1 MKIPFLTKK
10 TGENTPKIRS
20 GASLRITKKAR
31 LSTRTLEPLG
41 GKPKK
46 PGLLKF
52 TLNLLYKNLY
62 VLGVTLLR
70 KRLGYWRRAKKYAAA
85 ARMLLRLQAEGLMY
99 ASMRLLKS
107 FWGRFKAPFSRIR
120 RTYTEVK
127 PQVEVKRAM
136 GKIPFE
142 EFFSVAETVF
152 RLIFKILA
160 TIFNYTAPVAAA
172 MFLIVAL
179 RQWMGEP
186 NVYTVQYKGAII
198 GYVDAQAEFFAAA
211 GDVRERTTIDG
222 EAAFEIVSPHFELMR
237 LSDFREKRAEGEIP
251 AAAGKLTRDDIADT
265 LIRMSGSTV
274 EEAYGLYIDDEFYGA
289 IQDKDVILGE
299 FDRMRK
305 RSITGKPD
313 ETVSF
318 AKSIRL
324 KPGLYLQDSI
334 APEYVILGE
343 ITRNETAEEIYIVK
357 EGDTP
362 TGIADKIGL
371 PYKQLKELNPTTE
384 EELLVGM
391 ELLTQVAKP
400 FLSVETSYTDVV
412 VEDVDYET
420 VETPNATYARGYRD
434 VFQEGQPGSR
444 RVTYK
449 VTAVDGVELER
460 QELSFV
466 TLRKP
471 VEELITVGVNAPP
484 PVTQPAAPGSQ
495 SAPLQQHAQVEQKP
509 GGFIWP
515 VGGYGG
521 RITCYLN
528 GYPGHT
534 GVDIAQ
540 AGGRGTPVLA
550 SASGTVVLAK
560 NGVYGYGRQ
569 IIIQHDSGYATLYAH
584 NSELYVSSGDRVSQ
598 GQIIAAMGS
607 TGNSY
612 GVHLHFEVRHNGRI
626 MNPVNYIGG

>member
-10 TGENTPKIRS
+10 AEENTPKIRL
-20 GASLRITKKAR
+20 GASQRITKKAR
-31 LSTRTLEPLG
+31 LSARTLEPLS

-52 TLNLLYKNLY
+52 TLGLLYKNLY
-62 VLGVTLLR
+62 LLGITLMR
-70 KRLGYWRRAKKYAAA
+70 KRLRLLRRARRYAAA
-85 ARMLLRLQAEGLMY
+85 ARMLLRLQAEGLWY
-99 ASMRLLKS
+99 VSLRLLKG
-107 FWGRFKAPFSRIR
+107 FWDRLKAPFLRIR
-120 RTYTEVK
+120 RTYKEVK

-136 GKIPFE
+136 GKLAFA
-142 EFFSVAETVF
+142 EFFTVAETVF
-152 RLIFKILA
+152 RLIFKIIS
-160 TIFNYTAPVAAA
+160 TIFNYAAPVAAA
-172 MFLIVAL
+172 AFLVVAL
-179 RQWMGEP
+179 RQWMGVP
-186 NVYTVQYKGAII
+186 NVYTVQYKGEII
-198 GYVDAQAEFFAAA
+198 GYVDSQSEFFAAA

-222 EAAFEIVSPHFELMR
+222 ETAFEIVSPHFELMR
-237 LSDFREKRAEGEIP
+237 LSDFRDKRAGGEIP
-251 AAAGKLTRDDIADT
+251 RTAGKLTRDELADT

-289 IQDKDVILGE
+289 IQDKDIILDE

-305 RSITGKPD
+305 RSVTGKPD
-313 ETVSF
+313 EIVSF
-318 AKSIRL
+318 ARSIKL

-362 TGIADKIGL
+362 TGIADKIGV
-371 PYKQLKELNPTTE
+371 PYRQLKELNPTIE
-384 EELLVGM
+384 EELFAGM

-400 FLSVETSYTDVV
+400 FLSVETSYTDIV
-412 VEDVDYET
+412 VEDVAYET
-420 VETPNATYARGYRD
+420 VETPNATYARGYRN
-434 VFQEGQPGSR
+434 VFQEGEPGSR

-466 TLRKP
+466 TLRNP

-484 PVTQPAAPGSQ
+484 PVSQPAASGSSGTQ
-495 SAPLQQHAQVEQKP
+495 QQAPVAQKP

-515 VGGYGG
+515 VGGRGG

-540 AGGRGTPVLA
+540 AGGRGTPILA

-560 NGVYGYGRQ
+560 NGVYGYGRH
-569 IIIQHDSGYATLYAH
+569 IIIQHDSGYTTLYGH
-584 NSELYVSSGDRVSQ
+584 NSELYVSVGDRVSQ

-612 GVHLHFEVRHNGRI
+612 GVHVHFEVRHNGRI